1 MRGIYFSCGG
11 VHGAHSEEKVEVA
24 KGSTS
29 RAYSPAVTGEMRNWI
44 EAALTQRP
52 RGLLTDIDGTL
63 SPIAPTPDQAR
74 LLRGVRPTLRRALDS
89 FDLVAAISG
98 RPAVDA
104 RRMVGIPQM
113 TYIGNHGME
122 RLTPLDRVPQI
133 SPEVRAYQDA
143 IADTLHEARVQ
154 LKDFA
159 SELLFENKGATAS
172 IHYRL
177 ASDADSARLAILSAL
192 EPLAHR
198 QRLRVT
204 EGRMV
209 VEIRPPLDRDK
220 GTSVRALI
228 REYGLACAVYLGDD
242 TTDLDAFRALR
253 ALREDGVCQAIAVAV
268 RHSEAPAALLDTAD
282 IALDSLDDVPRFL
295 RWLLLLAAH

>member
-1 MRGIYFSCGG
+1 MAPSK
-11 VHGAHSEEKVEVA
+11 EKVEVA
-24 KGSTS
+24 MGSAT
-29 RAYSPAVTGEMRNWI
+29 RAYAPALSVQTRQWVEV
-44 EAALTQRP
+44 ALAQRP

-74 LLRGVRPTLRRALDS
+74 LLRGVRPSLRRALGA

-122 RLTPLDRVPQI
+122 RLGPLDRVPHI
-133 SPEVRAYQDA
+133 SPDVRAYQDT
-143 IADTLHEARVQ
+143 IADTLHEARER
-154 LKDFA
+154 LKGIS

-177 ASDADSARLAILSAL
+177 AGDSQRARAAILSVL
-192 EPLAHR
+192 EPLTRR
-198 QRLRVT
+198 QGLRVT

-220 GTSVRALI
+220 GTSVRALAH
-228 REYGLACAVYLGDD
+228 EYGLACAVYLGDD

-253 ALREDGVCQAIAVAV
+253 ALREDGVCQTIAVAV
-268 RHSEAPAALLDTAD
+268 RHSEAPAALLDSAD
-282 IALDSLDDVPRFL
+282 ITLSALDEVPRFL
-295 RWLLLLAAH
+295 RWLLQVVAD

>member
-1 MRGIYFSCGG
+1 M
-11 VHGAHSEEKVEVA
+11 AHSEEKGEVA
-24 KGSTS
+24 MGSAT
-29 RAYSPAVTGEMRNWI
+29 RAYAPALTQEMRTWI
-44 EAALTQRP
+44 EAALAQRP

-74 LLRGVRPTLRRALDS
+74 LLRGVRPSLRRALDV

-122 RLTPLDRVPQI
+122 RLTPFDRAPQI
-133 SPEVRAYQDA
+133 SPDVRAYQDA
-143 IADTLHEARVQ
+143 IADTLHEAREQ
-154 LKDFA
+154 LKAFA

-177 ASDADSARLAILSAL
+177 AGDADSARVAILSVL
-192 EPLAHR
+192 EPLALR
-198 QRLRVT
+198 QGLRVT
-204 EGRMV
+204 GGRMV

-220 GTSVRALI
+220 GTSVRVLA
-228 REYGLACAVYLGDD
+228 REHRLASAVYLGDD

-253 ALREDGVCQAIAVAV
+253 TLRQEGACQTIAVAV
-268 RHSEAPAALLDTAD
+268 RHSEAPAALLDSAD
-282 IALDSLDDVPRFL
+282 IALGSLDEVPRFL
-295 RWLLLLAAH
+295 RWLLQVVAG

>member
-1 MRGIYFSCGG
+1 MARGS
-11 VHGAHSEEKVEVA
+11 V
-24 KGSTS
+24 S
-29 RAYSPAVTGEMRNWI
+29 RAYTPALTGEMRNWI

-74 LLRGVRPTLRRALDS
+74 LLRGVRPSLRRALDA

-104 RRMVGIPQM
+104 RRMVGIPQI

-122 RLTPLDRVPQI
+122 RLGPLDHVPQI
-133 SPEVRAYQDA
+133 SPDVRAYQDA
-143 IADTLHEARVQ
+143 ISDTLHEAREQ

-159 SELLFENKGATAS
+159 SELLFENKGVTAS

-177 ASDADSARLAILSAL
+177 ARDADSARVAILSAL

-198 QRLRVT
+198 QGLRVT
-204 EGRMV
+204 KGRMV
-209 VEIRPPLDRDK
+209 VELRPPLDRDK

-228 REYGLACAVYLGDD
+228 HEYGLACAVYLGDD

-268 RHSEAPAALLDTAD
+268 RHSEAPAALLDSAD
-282 IALDSLDDVPRFL
+282 IALDTLDEVPRFL
-295 RWLLLLAAH
+295 RWLLQVAAR

>member
-1 MRGIYFSCGG
+1 M
-11 VHGAHSEEKVEVA
+11 
-24 KGSTS
+24 GSVT
-29 RAYSPAVTGEMRNWI
+29 RAYAPALSQETRAWI
-44 EAALTQRP
+44 EAALAMRP

-74 LLRGVRPTLRRALDS
+74 LLRGVRPALRRALTA

-122 RLTPLDRVPQI
+122 RLAPRDRVPQI
-133 SPEVRAYQDA
+133 SPDVRAYQGS
-143 IADTLHEARVQ
+143 IADTLHEAREQ
-154 LKDFA
+154 LKDSA

-177 ASDADSARLAILSAL
+177 ARDTDSARAAILSVV

-198 QRLRVT
+198 QGLRVT

-220 GTSVRALI
+220 GTSVRALAHEH
-228 REYGLACAVYLGDD
+228 RLASAVYLGDD

-253 ALREDGVCQAIAVAV
+253 ALREEGDCQTVAVAV
-268 RHSEAPAALLDTAD
+268 RHAEAPAALLDSAD
-282 IALDSLDDVPRFL
+282 IALGSLDEVPRFI
-295 RWLLLLAAH
+295 RWLLQVVAG